1 MTPLIHPTAT
11 ISTSASIAPGAVVG
25 AHSVIGA
32 DSRLDTYAVVGPYTE
47 LGARNHVHAFAV
59 VGGPAQE
66 RRTPADGAFR
76 LRCGDDNIFR
86 EGVTVSRGTEKGGG
100 ETLIGD
106 HVLLMARSHVAHD
119 CRLGDHITLANGVS
133 LGGHVVVGDRVTF
146 GGHAAVH
153 QFCRIGT
160 LAFIAANGMISRD
173 VPPYCLAAGDRAT
186 LRGLNV
192 TGLRRA
198 GFEPDTRR
206 VLARAYRALL
216 RAPRRLG
223 ADLDAARNAPC
234 EAVRILAAFLQTSER
249 GVMRALRS
257 VPRDRWQP
265 CDRGV
270 KSEASGTFS
279 TPETEAL
286 RDREG

>member
-1 MTPLIHPTAT
+1 MTPLIHPTAVV
-11 ISTSASIAPGAVVG
+11 SPSAVIAPGAVVG

-32 DSRLDTYAVVGPYTE
+32 DSRLDTYAVVGPYTT

-66 RRTPADGAFR
+66 RRTSADAPFR
-76 LRCGDDNIFR
+76 LRCGDDNVFR
-86 EGVTVSRGTEKGGG
+86 EGVTVSRGTEEGAG
-100 ETLIGD
+100 ETVLGD
-106 HVLLMARSHVAHD
+106 HTLLMAHSHVAHD

-133 LGGHVVVGDRVTF
+133 LAGHVVVGDRVTF

-206 VLARAYRALL
+206 ALERAYRALL
-216 RAPRRLG
+216 RTPRRPR
-223 ADLDAARNAPC
+223 AELDAARDDPC
-234 EAVRILAAFLQTSER
+234 EAVRVLVTFLHDSER
-249 GVMRALRS
+249 GVMRARS
-257 VPRDRWQP
+257 RVGVEERRDP
-265 CDRGV
+265 V
-270 KSEASGTFS
+270 TV
-279 TPETEAL
+279 
-286 RDREG
+286 EG